1 MSPTFIFGRGK
12 RLLKGLRWH
21 REGAVIALR
30 STVDNTRGPF
40 TVYTF
45 VASLMR
51 DGAAPAP
58 LGTVVLDE
66 HY

>member
-12 RLLKGLRWH
+12 RFTKTERWN
-21 REGAVIALR
+21 REGDVITLR

>member
-1 MSPTFIFGRGK
+1 MSQTFIFGRGK
-12 RLLKGLRWH
+12 RFERRWN
-21 REGAVIALR
+21 REGDVITLR

-51 DGAAPAP
+51 DGTAAP
-58 LGTVVLDE
+58 LGT
-66 HY
+66 

>member
-1 MSPTFIFGRGK
+1 MQTE
-12 RLLKGLRWH
+12 RWN
-21 REGAVIALR
+21 REGDVITLR

-51 DGAAPAP
+51 DGTAAP
-58 LGTVVLDE
+58 LGTVVLDD